1 MYVVGLMSGTS
12 LDGIDTALI
21 DISEISSNDFDVK
34 VINFIN
40 TPYDNLTRNKILECC
55 DQKQEVLINMSIEFE
70 LGAIC

>member
-55 DQKQEVLINMSIEFE
+55 DPKQEVLIKYVD
-70 LGAIC
+70 